1 MINVSNPRLSIKC
14 WDHEIQAEMIHDVAN
29 ALVLPENQSLPLMQ
43 KYGVSYVMVFH
54 NGDLDVRL
62 GVNSGL
68 DDLPK
73 FYAIAKIAGQ
83 DWNQHVTPP
92 MPCSSTSPCT
102 YTLTSRAGNVALLRL
117 LFDDRYPPQHLRRCM
132 IIRSR
137 RSTG

>member
-1 MINVSNPRLSIKC
+1 ML
-14 WDHEIQAEMIHDVAN
+14 
-29 ALVLPENQSLPLMQ
+29 
-43 KYGVSYVMVFH
+43 VFH
-54 NGDLDVRL
+54 NNDLDVRL

-117 LFDDRYPPQHLRRCM
+117 LFDDRYPPQHFTKVYDNPVAKIYRMNYPSDSYVPYAHEPSYFKCAVLSMKARYFSMRWD
-132 IIRSR
+132 R
-137 RSTG
+137 